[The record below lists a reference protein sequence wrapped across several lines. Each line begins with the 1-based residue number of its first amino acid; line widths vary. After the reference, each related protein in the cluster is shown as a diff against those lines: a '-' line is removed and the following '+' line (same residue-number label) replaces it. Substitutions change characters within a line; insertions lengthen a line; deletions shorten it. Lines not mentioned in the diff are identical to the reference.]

1 METMIVE
8 REQALWLVARL
19 LAEYDPGVKMEITR
33 SDGTIII
40 RPQGTPSELL
50 QWAERISDKYDDVFK
65 RLAES

>member
-19 LAEYDPGVKMEITR
+19 LAEYDPDVKMEVIR

-40 RPQGTPSELL
+40 RPQGAHSELL
-50 QWAERISDKYDDVFK
+50 QWAERISDKYDDVF
-65 RLAES
+65 RQLAET